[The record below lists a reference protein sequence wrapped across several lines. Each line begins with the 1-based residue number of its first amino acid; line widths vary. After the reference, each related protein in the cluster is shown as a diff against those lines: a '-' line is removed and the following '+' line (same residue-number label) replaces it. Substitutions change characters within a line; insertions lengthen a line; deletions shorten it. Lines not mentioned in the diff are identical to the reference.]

1 MPRSGGGSG
10 APLLH
15 PDEQRPQFAPRQPL
29 TPTAHDRGI
38 GIQGARDTFDL
49 DWRSTMTLIQI
60 GCGQSPIAGWVN
72 YDNSPSVRL
81 AKLPPALIQLA
92 GRLKLLDRQSI
103 AYVSF
108 CRANSIGHCN
118 ATRHI
123 PWPDGSVEVIYS
135 SHMIEHLDR
144 QDADLFLRE
153 ARRVLRPGGVIRLS
167 TPGLKQLVSTYADQ
181 GDGDRFIAS
190 LFTCVDRPRS
200 LLARLRD
207 AFNGPRH
214 HLWLYDETSLCAL
227 LERHG
232 FHDATALKPGRTTL
246 QQPGALNLWE
256 RMAESIYVEATR

>member
-1 MPRSGGGSG
+1 M
-10 APLLH
+10 
-15 PDEQRPQFAPRQPL
+15 
-29 TPTAHDRGI
+29 
-38 GIQGARDTFDL
+38 
-49 DWRSTMTLIQI
+49 MTLIQI

-92 GRLKLLDRQSI
+92 GKLKLLDRQSI

-108 CRANSIGHCN
+108 CRANSVGYCD
-118 ATRHI
+118 ATRYI
-123 PWPDGSVEVIYS
+123 PWPDASVEVIYS

-144 QDADLFLRE
+144 HDAAQFLRE

-167 TPGLKQLVSTYADQ
+167 TPGLKQLVATYAEQ
-181 GDGDRFIAS
+181 GDGDHFIES

-200 LLARLRD
+200 LLGRLRD

-214 HLWLYDETSLCAL
+214 HLWLYDEASLCAL
-227 LERHG
+227 LTRLG
-232 FHDATALKPGRTTL
+232 FHGATALKPGNTTL

-256 RMAESIYVEATR
+256 RMAESIYVEASR